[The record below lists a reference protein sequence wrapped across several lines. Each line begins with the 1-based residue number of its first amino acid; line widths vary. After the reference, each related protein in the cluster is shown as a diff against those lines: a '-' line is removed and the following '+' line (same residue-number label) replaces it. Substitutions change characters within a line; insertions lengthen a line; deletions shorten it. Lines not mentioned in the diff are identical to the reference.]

1 VSPTV
6 LRKRLYCV
14 AEILSPGDK
23 KAALE
28 AKLAYYKQHEHNRC
42 VRFIRQDQIGADQHD
57 RQNEGSWRRRRLKDP
72 AASLGIPDIGTIGR
86 LGDLYKYTPLDPFA
100 TH

>member
-1 VSPTV
+1 
-6 LRKRLYCV
+6 L
-14 AEILSPGDK
+14 
-23 KAALE
+23 
-28 AKLAYYKQHEHNRC
+28 
-42 VRFIRQDQIGADQHD
+42 HD

>member
-1 VSPTV
+1 
-6 LRKRLYCV
+6 V

-86 LGDLYKYTPLDPFA
+86 LGDLYKYPPLDPFA